1 MRRGNSF
8 PEQGKVEDDRRVIR
22 SWKHPRSVR
31 VAFFLAFVI
40 SLTLS
45 LLSAVGLVGK
55 PEVVVADVLVPVFF
69 LFVGALFLALTE
81 SSIAMTSQVIRVRNF
96 CRWRVISL
104 DDVISVSPGYYGVA
118 IRYSSNGYILSLAS
132 QKSNIAS
139 WFKRRTQADE
149 ISDEILAAVR
159 SRKGSAA
166 SGV

>member
-104 DDVISVSPGYYGVA
+104 DDVISVSPGILRRSYQVL
-118 IRYSSNGYILSLAS
+118 IEWIYSQPRLAEIKYCKLVQTPDS
-132 QKSNIAS
+132 S
-139 WFKRRTQADE
+139 RRDF
-149 ISDEILAAVR
+149 
-159 SRKGSAA
+159 
-166 SGV
+166 